1 MISMKQRYQTV
12 KEYDEKMK
20 SMSNQVVSIYLN
32 ICHDPSIKKE
42 KAILSLNAKVG
53 ETMRKSL

>member
-42 KAILSLNAKVG
+42 KAILSLIYYFV
-53 ETMRKSL
+53 S